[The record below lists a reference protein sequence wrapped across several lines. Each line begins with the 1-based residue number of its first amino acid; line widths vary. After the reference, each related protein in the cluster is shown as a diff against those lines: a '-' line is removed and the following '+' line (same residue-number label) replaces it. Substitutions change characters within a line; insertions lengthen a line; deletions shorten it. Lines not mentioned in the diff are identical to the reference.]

1 MHVMITRETDGQN
14 FYGPI
19 STAVVVLQ
27 VFQRCKHLQQGIDC
41 QHSKVTC
48 ACSEFKKHASTH
60 SSTSKYDLI
69 GTALCMLMYMVIHCT
84 SVSVASRRQDDA
96 PQVFMASIWNAG
108 HPIAHDH
115 TQPQL
120 HLTVHHA
127 HIIAHDQPKRGSG
140 VISDST
146 HVCSVAFYQA
156 SKRLNCS
163 AAVQCVCHPQSRL
176 RTVVC
181 QNAHKRCCY
190 TTRAPVHRPPPLL
203 VQSNAGVR
211 RCQL

>member
-1 MHVMITRETDGQN
+1 MVK
-14 FYGPI
+14 I
-19 STAVVVLQ
+19 STAQVVVLQ
-27 VFQRCKHLQQGIDC
+27 VFYSGA
-41 QHSKVTC
+41 STC
-48 ACSEFKKHASTH
+48 NKGSTANTPRSPAHVQNSKKHASTH

-84 SVSVASRRQDDA
+84 SVSVASRCQDDA

-140 VISDST
+140 VIFDSA

-163 AAVQCVCHPQSRL
+163 AAVQCVCHPQS
-176 RTVVC
+176 
-181 QNAHKRCCY
+181 
-190 TTRAPVHRPPPLL
+190 
-203 VQSNAGVR
+203 
-211 RCQL
+211 